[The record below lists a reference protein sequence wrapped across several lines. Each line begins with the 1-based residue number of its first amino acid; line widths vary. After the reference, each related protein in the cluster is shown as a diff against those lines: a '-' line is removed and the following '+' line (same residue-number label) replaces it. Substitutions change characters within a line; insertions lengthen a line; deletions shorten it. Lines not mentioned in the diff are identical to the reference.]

1 MPEPLNTENVST
13 LIAKINAGTATRC
26 DIDDVFGDTRA
37 ADKAMAAYNGS
48 SDAAEYL
55 NDHKFPGW
63 AVISAHREI
72 GKAGVGLAF
81 VAKNGCVTDLPAKSQ
96 TANTLGRAW
105 LLALLHTL
113 M

>member
-63 AVISAHREI
+63 SMFSGHREI
-72 GKAGVGLAF
+72 GAASMGLRRIQPNCDY
-81 VAKNGCVTDLPAKSQ
+81 KEIPLQRSQ
-96 TANTLGRAW
+96 TLGRAW